1 MQQELLYKQCLFVG
15 CSMTDDNVHLII
27 DQVRKALYKD
37 MEPEQMR
44 EIKMGTILTLVENP
58 MFRRLWEDDFDIVS
72 CCEAEHAS
80 EEKAHAAWIHD
91 ALLDCIGWMS
101 ERGRAYDAFILDAK
115 FGTLLEDWQLQ
126 VKEALQPLVRLYGS
140 DEVRESPGW
149 ESVVSLLKM
158 FGEKFDSD
166 GRPLAFSRET
176 RTAVKEAGLF
186 RLDSALFWERRIKYE
201 SRLDEGLDQL
211 VGAAA
216 PGRDGTSSLASE

>member
-158 FGEKFDSD
+158 FGAMVAPS
-166 GRPLAFSRET
+166 RSRE
-176 RTAVKEAGLF
+176 RHGP
-186 RLDSALFWERRIKYE
+186 RSRR
-201 SRLDEGLDQL
+201 
-211 VGAAA
+211 
-216 PGRDGTSSLASE
+216 LASSGSTRRYFGSDASSTSPGWTKASTSWWVRQRRGGTGPAR